1 MSFRDSFRETGC
13 HADAGRTEMREIIR
27 ASAWNGFRELV
38 IEFGG
43 DPDAILAAA
52 QVSPY
57 ALADPER
64 YMPLRAFV
72 DSLAYA
78 AERLERPDFGLRLG
92 QVQNLSTLGALSIAI
107 INAPTAREGIE
118 VAARFMHVHNPALSV
133 TLAPMP
139 STSRDFLSATLAL
152 RNQRRREQNDERIIA
167 SFHRSLSE
175 LGGDD
180 YKPREVWFMHKP
192 ISSLAVYR
200 KIFGMTPN
208 FGKPAMGIAIERAIL
223 DTWRP
228 GRSSHMREIAETYLH
243 AHTPTREKV
252 LTRRVT
258 TMARSLLKGREC
270 TPEQAAKAL
279 GLHARTLQR
288 RLKGEGTSFEK
299 IKDNV
304 RREWAE
310 RLLKQPAVSISQIA
324 QMLDY
329 ADSSAFSR
337 SCRRWFGEAPRTYR
351 TRFTDTHSKSK
362 PSAPPT
368 SRVNSL
374 AANLRASSRQIH

>member
-1 MSFRDSFRETGC
+1 
-13 HADAGRTEMREIIR
+13 MREIIR
-27 ASAWNGFRELV
+27 ASAWSGFRELV
-38 IEFGG
+38 IKLGG
-43 DPDAILAAA
+43 DPDTILAAA
-52 QVSPY
+52 QVPSS

-72 DSLAYA
+72 DSIACG

-92 QVQNLSTLGALSIAI
+92 QVQNMSALGALSIAI
-107 INAPTAREGIE
+107 INSPTAREGIE
-118 VAARFMHVHNPALSV
+118 VAARFMHVHNPALTV
-133 TLAPMP
+133 TLTPMP
-139 STSRDFLSATLAL
+139 RTSRDFMSATLAL
-152 RNQRRREQNDERIIA
+152 RSQRRREQNDERIIS
-167 SFHRSLSE
+167 SFHQTLSV

-180 YKPREVWFMHKP
+180 YKPREVWFMHEP

-200 KIFGMTPN
+200 KLFGITPS
-208 FGKPAMGIAIERAIL
+208 FGKPAMGIAIERSVL

-228 GRSSHMREIAETYLH
+228 GGSSHMREIAETYLRDQ
-243 AHTPTREKV
+243 TPIREKV
-252 LTRRVT
+252 FTKRVT

-279 GLHARTLQR
+279 GVHTRTLQR
-288 RLKGEGTSFEK
+288 RLKDEGTSFEK
-299 IKDNV
+299 IKDTV

-310 RLLKQPAVSISQIA
+310 RLLTQPSVSLSQIA

-337 SCRRWFGEAPRTYR
+337 SCRRWFGEPPRTYR
-351 TRFTDTHSKSK
+351 TRLAAARTKAK
-362 PSAPPT
+362 PATART

-374 AANLRASSRQIH
+374 AANLRASTRQH

>member
-1 MSFRDSFRETGC
+1 
-13 HADAGRTEMREIIR
+13 MREIIR
-27 ASAWNGFRELV
+27 ASAWSGFRELV
-38 IEFGG
+38 TEFGG
-43 DPDAILAAA
+43 DADAILAAA
-52 QVSPY
+52 QVSPS
-57 ALADPER
+57 AIADPER

-92 QVQNLSTLGALSIAI
+92 QVQNMSALGALSIAI
-107 INAPTAREGIE
+107 INSPTAREGIE
-118 VAARFMHVHNPALSV
+118 VAARFMHVHNPALAM

-139 STSRDFLSATLAL
+139 RTSRDFLTATLAL

-167 SFHRSLSE
+167 SFHRSLGV
-175 LGGDD
+175 LGGED
-180 YKPREVWFMHKP
+180 YKPREVWFMHEP
-192 ISSLAVYR
+192 ISPLTVYR
-200 KIFGMTPN
+200 KVFGMTPS
-208 FGKPAMGIAIERAIL
+208 FGKPAMGIAIERSIL

-228 GRSSHMREIAETYLH
+228 GGSSHMREIAETYLH
-243 AHTPTREKV
+243 AHTPMREKV
-252 LTRRVT
+252 FTRRVT

-279 GLHARTLQR
+279 GVHARTLQR

-310 RLLKQPAVSISQIA
+310 RLLTQPAVSLSQIA

-351 TRFTDTHSKSK
+351 TRLTEARSKSK
-362 PSAPPT
+362 AAGPRT

-374 AANLRASSRQIH
+374 AANLRANSRQH

>member
-1 MSFRDSFRETGC
+1 
-13 HADAGRTEMREIIR
+13 MREIIR
-27 ASAWNGFRELV
+27 ASAWSGFRELV
-38 IEFGG
+38 IELGG

-52 QVSPY
+52 QVSPS
-57 ALADPER
+57 ALTDPER

-72 DSLAYA
+72 DSLASA

-92 QVQNLSTLGALSIAI
+92 QVQNISTLGALSIAI

-139 STSRDFLSATLAL
+139 RTSRDFLSATLAL
-152 RNQRRREQNDERIIA
+152 RSQRRREQNDERIIA

-180 YKPREVWFMHKP
+180 YKPREVWFMHEP
-192 ISSLAVYR
+192 ISSLTVYR
-200 KIFGMTPN
+200 KIFGITPS
-208 FGKPAMGIAIERAIL
+208 FGKPTMGIAIERAVL

-228 GRSSHMREIAETYLH
+228 GGSSHMREIAETYLH

-310 RLLKQPAVSISQIA
+310 RLLKQPTVSISQIA

-329 ADSSAFSR
+329 ADGVDGPCVRRRSAIGWSLLKQPPQQ
-337 SCRRWFGEAPRTYR
+337 E
-351 TRFTDTHSKSK
+351 
-362 PSAPPT
+362 PST
-368 SRVNSL
+368 
-374 AANLRASSRQIH
+374 

>member
-1 MSFRDSFRETGC
+1 
-13 HADAGRTEMREIIR
+13 MREIIR
-27 ASAWNGFRELV
+27 ASAWSGFRELV
-38 IEFGG
+38 TELGG

-52 QVSPY
+52 QVSPS

-92 QVQNLSTLGALSIAI
+92 QVQNMSALGALSIAI
-107 INAPTAREGIE
+107 INSPTAREGIE
-118 VAARFMHVHNPALSV
+118 VAARFMHVHNPALTV
-133 TLAPMP
+133 TLTPMP
-139 STSRDFLSATLAL
+139 RTSRDFMSATLAL
-152 RNQRRREQNDERIIA
+152 RSQRRREQNDERIIA
-167 SFHRSLSE
+167 SFHRTLTV
-175 LGGDD
+175 LGRDD
-180 YKPREVWFMHKP
+180 YKPRDVWFMHEP
-192 ISSLAVYR
+192 ISPMSVYR
-200 KIFGMTPN
+200 KLFGMTPS
-208 FGKPAMGIAIERAIL
+208 FGKPAMGIAIERSVL

-228 GRSSHMREIAETYLH
+228 GGSSHMREIAETYLH
-243 AHTPTREKV
+243 DHTPIREKV
-252 LTRRVT
+252 FTKRVT

-279 GLHARTLQR
+279 GVHARTLQR
-288 RLKGEGTSFEK
+288 RLKEEGTSFEK

-310 RLLKQPAVSISQIA
+310 RLLVQPSVSLSQIA

-337 SCRRWFGEAPRTYR
+337 SCRRWFGEPPRNYR
-351 TRFTDTHSKSK
+351 LRMTAARGK
-362 PSAPPT
+362 PMPPPPRT

-374 AANLRASSRQIH
+374 SANLRANARQSR